1 MDQKVQ
7 EAVEVLFSTCIEV
20 TMAGKYNAAIDF
32 SAHTNSVNVSVFSS
46 KTVYDGSHA
55 SQALLRATVYP
66 DGLGLASAG
75 TVTQKLNEL
84 TDKLSAYLL
93 ETELQVTEDP
103 STAMEWLRSGRSIRI
118 SAESACDLSRQAQEL
133 AEQEARR
140 AA

>member
-20 TMAGKYNAAIDF
+20 TMAGKYHAAIDF
-32 SAHTNSVNVSVFSS
+32 SAHTNSVHVSVFSS

-55 SQALLRATVYP
+55 SQALLRATVYL

-75 TVTQKLNEL
+75 AVTQKLNEL
-84 TDKLSAYLL
+84 TDKLSAYML

-103 STAMEWLRSGRSIRI
+103 RTALGWLKDGRSIRI
-118 SAESACDLSRQAQEL
+118 SAESACDLSRQAKEL
-133 AEQEARR
+133 ARH